1 MPRLLTLS
9 APRSWVR
16 AALCMLTFAG
26 IGCDGGEGTSADA
39 GLDPDAAVP
48 WCADTPDA
56 ASGRVACAEGQA
68 GDPTGDVTGTWITLQ
83 QTLSLVR
90 LAPGLSQVARNVYID
105 EIQQEGT
112 KLTVKETLCI
122 QDVRDPQGGDLLRV
136 KVKAKYFD
144 NSAAETRPGT
154 LSKNDQG
161 EYAYVLARHYVLRG
175 WTLGKDEIIDQAPIP
190 TKADDP
196 RVIDL
201 DEDGNPGFTL
211 VTTGLIENDLYVVER
226 DYSEYSGIQVCKDR
240 IEAGAGSARFD
251 VLQSYL
257 GALDPGILDD
267 VSKIRPQPDSSQ
279 SRFKAVRVTE
289 ELVPPPETL
298 DCAWVRKNLLKIF
311 PDFYCYG
318 NPVQK
323 E

>member
-9 APRSWVR
+9 VPHTWVR
-16 AALCMLTFAG
+16 AVACTLTFAG
-26 IGCDGGEGTSADA
+26 FGCDGGQGTSGDA
-39 GLDPDAAVP
+39 GLEPDAAIP

-56 ASGRVACAEGQA
+56 ASGRVACPEGQGA
-68 GDPTGDVTGTWITLQ
+68 DPTGDVTGTWITLQ

-90 LAPGLSQVARNVYID
+90 FAPGLSQVARNVYIN
-105 EIQQEGT
+105 EFKQEGT
-112 KLTVKETLCI
+112 QLTVKDTLCI

-144 NSAAETRPGT
+144 KSAAETRPGT

-161 EYAYVLARHYVLRG
+161 KYAYVLPRHYVLRG

-211 VTTGLIENDLYVVER
+211 ITTGLIQNDLYVIER
-226 DYSEYSGIQVCKDR
+226 DYSEYDGIMVCKDR
-240 IEAGAGSARFD
+240 IEGGAGSARFD

-257 GALDPGILDD
+257 GALDPAILDD
-267 VSKIRPQPDSSQ
+267 VSKIRPQPDSLQ
-279 SRFKAVRVTE
+279 SRFKMVRVTE